1 MSTVDTARGTA
12 AAPAAGDPDSGP
24 VAPSRASSPEG
35 DATGSGAP
43 SGASSP
49 EGEAAGSVAGRAAGP
64 GAGASWAGRSGL
76 RLLGSEVRLTFRR
89 PRNIAMLGALA
100 VVPVVIG
107 VVLRLVGADDDAPSL
122 VTQVAGNGLMLTFV
136 SMSLLTALLLP
147 VAVGVVAGE
156 SVAGEA
162 GAGTLRYLLTA
173 PAGRARLLGVKAAN
187 VVVFALAACT
197 VVAVSGLVIGLVLFP
212 VGPVTLLSGTTV
224 PLADGLLRLLI
235 VTGYAAAGMAAFGIV
250 GLALSTFTEVP
261 IGAVAAT
268 VVTVVFSQVAGAIPQ
283 LDPVRPYLLTS
294 WWSSFDGA
302 LRDPVATDVMGQG
315 LLVFAAYAFVFG
327 AIAWGRFSGRDI
339 TS

>member
-12 AAPAAGDPDSGP
+12 AAGPAAGDPEP
-24 VAPSRASSPEG
+24 
-35 DATGSGAP
+35 GSVTP
-43 SGASSP
+43 SGTDSP
-49 EGEAAGSVAGRAAGP
+49 TPSAEYAAGSVTPSAGGHAAGP
-64 GAGASWAGRSGL
+64 KGGASWAGRSGL
-76 RLLGSEVRLTFRR
+76 RLLRSEVRLTFRR
-89 PRNIAMLGALA
+89 PRNLAMLAALA
-100 VVPVVIG
+100 TVPVVIG
-107 VVLRLVGADDDAPSL
+107 VVLRLVGRDEDAPGL
-122 VTQVAGNGLMLTFV
+122 VTQVAGNGLMLTFL
-136 SMSLLTALLLP
+136 SLSLLTALLLP
-147 VAVGVVAGE
+147 LAVGVVAGE

-187 VVVFALAACT
+187 VAVFALAACA
-197 VVAVSGLVIGLVLFP
+197 VVAVSGLVTGLVLFP

-224 PLADGLLRLLI
+224 PLAEGLLRVLI
-235 VTGYAAAGMAAFGIV
+235 VIGYAAAGMAAFGIV
-250 GLALSTFTEVP
+250 GLAVSTLTEVP

-283 LDPVRPYLLTS
+283 LEPVRPYLLTS
-294 WWSSFDGA
+294 WWSTFDGA

-327 AIAWGRFSGRDI
+327 AIAWGRFSGRDV